1 MSNTITVFCV
11 NAWQTQFSQLSDCG
25 ALSLTHTLAHSHS
38 LDTTRAQNLLESMA
52 VSAGILLRKS
62 QLLSHAVAAQRKS
75 NALMRLVKLD
85 SSNST
90 MEEAIDGI
98 VKIAYSILDA
108 DRVSGMWALRMG
120 QGGNTRASSV
130 FQFHSVCNHSFS
142 SMVSESNSRSFEV

>member
-1 MSNTITVFCV
+1 
-11 NAWQTQFSQLSDCG
+11 
-25 ALSLTHTLAHSHS
+25 
-38 LDTTRAQNLLESMA
+38 MA

-108 DRVSGMWALRMG
+108 DRVSGMWRCFRVEKGMRGVPISFRICVAVVCFCQKQFWSNYIRDECKLKNG
-120 QGGNTRASSV
+120 KQCLNT
-130 FQFHSVCNHSFS
+130 FS
-142 SMVSESNSRSFEV
+142 SFYACIILSLSSAHRCRSLLRRPLARRAVFHHFQGR